1 MPRHLPLWT
10 FLAVAPWLVT
20 GCSPPP
26 PPPAPPAPPA
36 AVAPATPAT
45 TAPQPADEPATASV
59 PDLAALRRTLAET
72 DDGRIRVL
80 TIDEIAQLGG
90 AADAALPELIAAT
103 RDADPRPRWHA
114 ARAIGLIGS
123 EASSALPRLV
133 ELLADTDPVVVTQA
147 AAAIALIREDELAG
161 IDDADAAR
169 YAAVVEPLVMTAVHP
184 DPRARRAALRAL
196 GVLAP
201 EPGAYLQL
209 YSRQLAEADPSVV
222 MPALHTI
229 ADMEDK
235 AVPALVTALSD
246 PDSRYWATVVL
257 AEIGAEAAPAVD
269 ALATVAAEGEFHER
283 LQAIVAL
290 AEIGP
295 AAAAAAPVLIA
306 ALEGDEPTL
315 RFAAAF
321 ALGKSRAKAADA
333 ALEKAAAADDQLL
346 GEIAAWARAEIRPD
360 DEACVTEALR
370 RLRGGLTNADPEI
383 RKAAVSGLSDIA
395 ASSDQAVRR
404 ELAGDFVGLLTDAD
418 PGVGTSAGAALVR
431 LGGDAV
437 AAVEPLLAK
446 PATRLAAAEVLAAV
460 GKAAKPALPA
470 LVAALADPDEN
481 FASDAA
487 LVIAAIGPEA
497 ESAVPDLQKRLA
509 DDTPAEVRYAA
520 AFALGS
526 LGPAAKPAAARLA
539 ELAQT
544 EDPLLAT
551 VAVWA
556 ALKIEPGETALFDRA
571 IPLLRRALASEREIV
586 RLEAAVSLGEIGPA
600 AKTAIPM
607 LELVAEDDPAKAV
620 RAAAAAAVK
629 RVRGG

>member
-1 MPRHLPLWT
+1 MPRHLPSWSSV
-10 FLAVAPWLVT
+10 AVASWLAA

-26 PPPAPPAPPA
+26 PPALPPSPPA
-36 AVAPATPAT
+36 AVAPATPE
-45 TAPQPADEPATASV
+45 PQAVVEPAAAA
-59 PDLAALRRTLAET
+59 PDLASLRRTLAET
-72 DDGRIRVL
+72 GDSRTRVL
-80 TIDEIAQLGG
+80 TIDEIARLGG

-103 RDADPRPRWHA
+103 RDPDPRPRWHA
-114 ARAIGLIGS
+114 TRAIGLIGS

-133 ELLADTDPVVVTQA
+133 ELLADSDPVVVTQA
-147 AAAIALIREDELAG
+147 AAAIANIREDELAG
-161 IDDADAAR
+161 VDETDAAR
-169 YAAVVEPLVMTAVHP
+169 YAAAVEPLVKTAVHP
-184 DPRARRAALRAL
+184 DPRARRAALRSL

-209 YSRQLAEADPSVV
+209 YSKQLAEADPSVV
-222 MPALHTI
+222 MPSLHTI
-229 ADMEDK
+229 ADMGGE
-235 AVPALVTALSD
+235 AVPALVGALAD
-246 PDSRYWATVVL
+246 PESRYWATVAL
-257 AEIGAEAAPAVD
+257 AEIGVEAAPAVE
-269 ALATVAAEGEFHER
+269 ALAKLAAEGEFDER

-295 AAAAAAPVLIA
+295 PAAAAAPTLIA

-321 ALGKSRAKAADA
+321 ALGKARAKAADA

-360 DEACVTEALR
+360 DQACVAEALR
-370 RLRGGLTNADPEI
+370 RLRGGLTNTDPEI

-395 ASSDQAVRR
+395 ESSDKTVRL
-404 ELAGDFVGLLTDAD
+404 ELATAFAGMLTDAD
-418 PGVGTSAGAALVR
+418 PGVGTAAGAALVR

-460 GKAAKPALPA
+460 GPAAKPALPA
-470 LVAALADPDEN
+470 LVAALADPEED
-481 FASDAA
+481 FAGDAA
-487 LVIAAIGPEA
+487 LAIAAIGPDA
-497 ESAVPDLQKRLA
+497 ASAVPDLQKRLA
-509 DDTPAEVRYAA
+509 DDVPAEVRYAA

-526 LGPAAKPAAARLA
+526 LGPAAEPAAARLA
-539 ELAQT
+539 ELSQS
-544 EDPLLAT
+544 EDTLLAT

-556 ALKIEPGETALFDRA
+556 ALKIKPGETALFDRA
-571 IPLLRRALASEREIV
+571 VPLLRRALTSEREIV

-607 LELVAEDDPAKAV
+607 LEMVAEDDPAKAV